1 MSLDKVLVAVGPG
14 DLDRAVRL
22 AEETV
27 DIAGPSGATVLLVHA
42 FTRDEYG
49 QTLEDLGVEVKRKEL
64 SSDYISQLNE
74 QVEEA
79 DITPD
84 EVAARNATIRDLV
97 KILKD
102 AGVDYEVR
110 GSVGNPGEKVVDLA
124 EDEGV
129 DMIVVGGRKRSPT
142 GKAVFGSTAQTIML
156 SSSCPVLYVR
166 AGME

>member
-1 MSLDKVLVAVGPG
+1 MSLDTVVVAVGPG
-14 DLDRAVRL
+14 DLDRAERL

-27 DIAGPSGATVLLVHA
+27 DVAGPSDAHVVLMHA
-42 FTRDEYG
+42 FTRDGYR
-49 QTLEDLGVEVKRKEL
+49 QILEDIGVEVKRKEL

-74 QVEEA
+74 QVERE

-84 EVAARNATIRDLV
+84 EVAARNTTIRDLEGV
-97 KILKD
+97 LKE

-110 GSVGNPGEKVVDLA
+110 GSVGNPGEKVVELA
-124 EDEGV
+124 DDEDA

-156 SSSCPVLYVR
+156 ESSCPVLYVR
-166 AGME
+166 AGTQ